1 MKLSLKFL
9 PVLALSLGL
18 VACGSDSDDPP
29 PPPSTPAEPNT
40 IVDVAVDN
48 GNFTTLVAALEA
60 TGLDATLDDEDA
72 TFTVFAPT
80 DDAFALLGEDTINS
94 LLADTDT
101 LSDILLYHVIAD
113 AEVDSSA
120 AVDSAGSTV
129 QMANG
134 KSTGLSLSGDSLMVN
149 LSTVTMTD
157 IETDN
162 GIIHVIDAVL
172 MPPADRGEPSM
183 NIVETAVDNGNFTT
197 LVAALQAAELD
208 TVLADESE
216 TYTVF
221 APTDAAF
228 DMVGEEVLNLLL
240 ADTEALSSLLL
251 QHVISGA
258 EVNSINAYAANGTSV
273 TTASGAEIPVS
284 IMDGKLR
291 IGGAEVV
298 MSDIYT
304 TNGVIHVID
313 TVIVEDLELPSPP
326 KSIVDVAVEAG
337 SFTTLV
343 AALEATGLDT
353 VLADMD
359 GSFTVFAPTDDAF
372 AELGEETI
380 NNLLAD
386 TDTLSDILLYHVIS
400 GSEVLADAAVNLAAG
415 EDSLVEMANGDN
427 AGLSLSGEQLYINLS
442 QVTSANVMASNG
454 VIHVVDKVMMPPADM
469 GTPTDNIVETAIA
482 NGNFTTLV
490 SALQAAG
497 LEATL
502 ADEDETFTVFAPT
515 DAAFEKI
522 DEAVL
527 NDLIADVPTLTEVL
541 LQHVVSGAAVNSTT
555 AFTLNGS
562 MVETAGGD
570 NVSVEIVD
578 GMLQINGST
587 VTMYDIYTT
596 NGVIHVID
604 TVITTALE

>member
-18 VACGSDSDDPP
+18 AACGSDSDDPP
-29 PPPSTPAEPNT
+29 PPPPPPAEPNT

-60 TGLDATLDDEDA
+60 TGLDATLDDENA

-80 DDAFALLGEDTINS
+80 DDAFALLGEETINS

-113 AEVDSSA
+113 AEVDASG
-120 AVDSAGSTV
+120 AVARAGTTV
-129 QMANG
+129 EMANG
-134 KSTGLSLSGDSLMVN
+134 KSTGLSLSGDSLLVN

-157 IETDN
+157 IQADN
-162 GIIHVIDAVL
+162 GVIHVIDAVL
-172 MPPADRGEPSM
+172 MPPVDRGEPSM
-183 NIVETAVDNGNFTT
+183 NIVETAVANGNFTT
-197 LVAALQAAELD
+197 LVAALQAADLD

-216 TYTVF
+216 TFTVF

-228 DMVGEEVLNLLL
+228 EMVGEEVLNLLL
-240 ADTEALSSLLL
+240 ADTEALSAVLL

-273 TTASGAEIPVS
+273 TTASGAQIPVS

-298 MSDIYT
+298 MTDIYT

-313 TVIVEDLELPSPP
+313 TVIVGDLELPSPP
-326 KSIVDVAVEAG
+326 QSIVDVAVEAG

-353 VLADMD
+353 VLADME
-359 GSFTVFAPTDDAF
+359 GSFTVFAPTDAAF
-372 AELGEETI
+372 AELGEDTI

-400 GSEVLADAAVNLAAG
+400 GSEILADAAVSVAAG
-415 EDSLVEMANGDN
+415 EDSLVEMANGVN

-454 VIHVVDKVMMPPADM
+454 VIHVVDKVMMPPAEM

-482 NGNFTTLV
+482 AGNFTTLV

-497 LEATL
+497 LDATL
-502 ADEDETFTVFAPT
+502 ADEGETFTVFAPT
-515 DAAFEKI
+515 DAAFDKI

-570 NVSVEIVD
+570 NVSIEIVD

>member
-18 VACGSDSDDPP
+18 AACGSDSDDPP
-29 PPPSTPAEPNT
+29 PPQPPAEPNT

-60 TGLDATLDDEDA
+60 TRLDATLDDENA

-80 DDAFALLGEDTINS
+80 DDAFALLGEETINS

-113 AEVDSSA
+113 AEVDATA
-120 AVDSAGSTV
+120 AVASAGTTV
-129 QMANG
+129 EMANG
-134 KSTGLSLSGDSLMVN
+134 KSTGLSLSGESLLVN

-157 IETDN
+157 IQADN
-162 GIIHVIDAVL
+162 GVIHVIDAVL

-183 NIVETAVDNGNFTT
+183 NIVETAVANGNFTT
-197 LVAALQAAELD
+197 LVAALQAADLD

-216 TYTVF
+216 TFTVF

-228 DMVGEEVLNLLL
+228 EMVGEEVLNLLL
-240 ADTEALSSLLL
+240 ADTEALSAVLL

-258 EVNSINAYAANGTSV
+258 EVNSINAYAANGTSI
-273 TTASGAEIPVS
+273 TTASGAQIPVS

-298 MSDIYT
+298 MTDIYT

-313 TVIVEDLELPSPP
+313 TVIVGDLELPSPP
-326 KSIVDVAVEAG
+326 QSIVDVAVEAG

-343 AALEATGLDT
+343 AALEATGLDA

-359 GSFTVFAPTDDAF
+359 ASFTVFAPTDAAF
-372 AELGEETI
+372 AELGEDTI

-400 GSEVLADAAVNLAAG
+400 GSEILADAAVSVAAG

-427 AGLSLSGEQLYINLS
+427 SGLSLSGEQLYINLS

-454 VIHVVDKVMMPPADM
+454 VIHVVDKVMMPPAEM

-482 NGNFTTLV
+482 AGNFTTLV

-497 LEATL
+497 LDATL
-502 ADEDETFTVFAPT
+502 ANESETFTVFAPT
-515 DAAFEKI
+515 DAAFDKI

-570 NVSVEIVD
+570 NVSIEIVD